1 MMLEFFTFSL
11 FNNLLI
17 SFLIFKDLELL
28 SETIIGLFIYL
39 FGALG
44 QTRTGTPKRARILS
58 PLCLPIS
65 PRGHISLSK
74 SFILLYYNLYFIKY
88 IYSVKKILIYN
99 SGGGLGDS
107 IQIIPLILSLKNHYR
122 RSDIFYLGAHPNH
135 FEGKLKEY
143 NIKIQTFNLSL
154 NYFGFRWWHYFFV
167 KKNFNKKNE
176 VKFDLIIDLQSKFRN
191 TLILKRIPH
200 NHFYSTTFGNL
211 FSTKKVKYKTKDHL
225 KNLNIFLEDKI
236 KVVNFNCSRLPKNLI
251 NEAKKLLPK
260 SNYIGFSITQGNE
273 YRKKSWSIYK
283 FISLANKSLIKKKT
297 PVFFIEKNQ
306 EHIIEKIK
314 NQVPGALFPET
325 KSELSCPA
333 LVTALSS
340 RLDQAISIDN
350 GIMHM
355 ISLADIP
362 MVVLFGPTNSEKF
375 APKNNYTKI
384 LDSKKIYSTQDIDSI
399 TVDEVYNLI

>member
-1 MMLEFFTFSL
+1 
-11 FNNLLI
+11 
-17 SFLIFKDLELL
+17 
-28 SETIIGLFIYL
+28 
-39 FGALG
+39 
-44 QTRTGTPKRARILS
+44 
-58 PLCLPIS
+58 
-65 PRGHISLSK
+65 
-74 SFILLYYNLYFIKY
+74 
-88 IYSVKKILIYN
+88 VKKILIYN

-107 IQIIPLILSLKNHYR
+107 IQIIPLILSLKNHFR
-122 RSDIFYLGAHPNH
+122 KSDIFYLGAHPNH

-143 NIKIQTFNLSL
+143 NIKTQTLDLNLR
-154 NYFGFRWWHYFFV
+154 YFGFRWWHLLFV
-167 KKNFNKKNE
+167 RKNFNKKNNVE
-176 VKFDLIIDLQSKFRN
+176 FDLIIDLQSKFRN
-191 TLILKRIPH
+191 SLILKRIPH
-200 NHFYSTTFGNL
+200 NHFYSTTFGNF
-211 FSTKKVKYKTKDHL
+211 FSTKKIKYKTKDHL
-225 KNLNIFLEDKI
+225 KNLSKFLEDKI
-236 KVVNFNCSRLPKNLI
+236 KVVNFDCKKLPKSLL

-283 FISLANKSLIKKKT
+283 FISLANKSLIKKKI

-350 GIMHM
+350 GVMHM
-355 ISLADIP
+355 MSLADVP
-362 MVVLFGPTNSEKF
+362 MIVLFGPTNSEKF

-384 LDSKKIYSTQDIDSI
+384 VDSKKVYNTHDIESI
-399 TVDEVYNLI
+399 TVDEIYNLI